1 MVIVMHGYT
10 YLLDTALLCLS
21 CLFFKYV
28 SFCVNCKNN
37 NEKIITNSV
46 SIMMNSMPPT
56 LFTGIHQYTGQ
67 LPTIVYTS
75 GVVTAYSIGMN
86 QLSPIALRNMPD
98 DKCAVGLFRG
108 PNSESMIN
116 TMPINVDV
124 PSRRMPPKLEL
135 MMPCQSYEQTKA
147 K

>member
-1 MVIVMHGYT
+1 
-10 YLLDTALLCLS
+10 
-21 CLFFKYV
+21 
-28 SFCVNCKNN
+28 
-37 NEKIITNSV
+37 
-46 SIMMNSMPPT
+46 MNSMPPT
-56 LFTGIHQYTGQ
+56 LFTGIHQYIGQ

-75 GVVTAYSIGMN
+75 GVVTAYSVGMN

-98 DKCAVGLFRG
+98 DRCAVGLFRG

-135 MMPCQSYEQTKA
+135 MMPCQSCERTKA